1 MVINVPWRKQLVER
15 CHTFLEALALV
26 TMALFLIA
34 LGGCGRK
41 GEETTGTAGT
51 TTPAAGGEQAT
62 GGTAAGGAGGGGAPM
77 AGGGGMMGGG
87 GGGGMMGGGPAGA
100 AGGTAQ
106 AGQQQP
112 VQVVKLPPLV
122 PNRPDPFKSLEPPPP
137 PPPKPKPLP
146 PPPPPPPPVPAAP
159 IVIRPAAV
167 PPPPPPPPPPAPPVT
182 PAQTRM
188 AGVLWGDDVLG
199 ILVHQG
205 KGYVVRPGELIEIST
220 GSQPGEYVV
229 VSITTESMFIRRAD
243 DPTAPLIRVPL
254 QNTAGTRTKPPAAK
268 GETEG
273 KGETGKE
280 EESLPGMLM

>member
-1 MVINVPWRKQLVER
+1 
-15 CHTFLEALALV
+15 
-26 TMALFLIA
+26 
-34 LGGCGRK
+34 
-41 GEETTGTAGT
+41 
-51 TTPAAGGEQAT
+51 
-62 GGTAAGGAGGGGAPM
+62 M
-77 AGGGGMMGGG
+77 AGGGGPMGGG
-87 GGGGMMGGGPAGA
+87 A
-100 AGGTAQ
+100 GTAQ

-137 PPPKPKPLP
+137 PPPKPKPPP

-167 PPPPPPPPPPAPPVT
+167 PPPPPPPPPPAPPTT

-205 KGYVVRPGELIEIST
+205 RGYVVRPGELIEIST
-220 GSQPGEYVV
+220 GPQPGEYVV

-254 QNTAGTRTKPPAAK
+254 QNTAGTRTKAPSAEGPA
-268 GETEG
+268 EG
-273 KGETGKE
+273 KGETEKE
-280 EESLPGMLM
+280 KESLPGMLM